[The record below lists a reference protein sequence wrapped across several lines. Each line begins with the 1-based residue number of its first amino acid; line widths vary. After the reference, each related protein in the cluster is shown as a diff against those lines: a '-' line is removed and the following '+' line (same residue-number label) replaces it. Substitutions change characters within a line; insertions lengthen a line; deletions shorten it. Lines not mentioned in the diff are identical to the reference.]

1 MGTKILKGLIVLGVV
16 VSAWYGYSAVKSR
29 FFSTPAESVESKDSA
44 ENTKD
49 SSEAQAEALKEA
61 DLIDPYPSAAP
72 TEEISTTQSAPE
84 PATPPPVVPK
94 DHSQNGTAQGDEE
107 VLVKEFVGAL
117 KPQMAEAMKSEEE
130 AQFLFE
136 EFETCLSE
144 DTSDTPASIQSVCL
158 SHAKTLVAKYPNLQ
172 TRFDAMVGGLDS
184 DMRKQAEN

>member
-1 MGTKILKGLIVLGVV
+1 MGTKALKGLLIIGVV

-29 FFSTPAESVESKDSA
+29 FFSKPADSIQSADLGATAPESA
-44 ENTKD
+44 EGQ
-49 SSEAQAEALKEA
+49 SEALKES
-61 DLIDPYPSAAP
+61 DLIDPYPSSAP
-72 TEEISTTQSAPE
+72 AEEISTTQSAPE
-84 PATPPPVVPK
+84 PATPPPVVPR
-94 DHSQNGTAQGDEE
+94 DHSQMVPSQADEE

-144 DTSDTPASIQSVCL
+144 DTSDTPSSIQSVCL

-172 TRFDAMVGGLDS
+172 SRFDAMVGGLDS